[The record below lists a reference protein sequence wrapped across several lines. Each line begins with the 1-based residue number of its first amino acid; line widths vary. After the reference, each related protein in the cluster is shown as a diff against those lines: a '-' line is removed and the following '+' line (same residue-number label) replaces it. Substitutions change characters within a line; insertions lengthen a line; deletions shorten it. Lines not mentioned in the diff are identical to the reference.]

1 MMVTHQVNRWMLILT
16 RDEYRW
22 RGLTSLIVLASTV
35 SLILSMGC
43 VEEEA
48 VITPTDDHE
57 MPERGF
63 FMGVL
68 PMPNQDQ
75 TLDDA
80 YKEAA
85 ETCEFVPVWG
95 RPTRFYDL
103 AKDLSGN
110 YGRTF
115 IDGLIRGNG
124 MFPLVHMSFIDKSD
138 GKLIVK
144 APPGMGDV
152 TLSDSEWRNSYIS
165 AAEDVARTAKPLYIS
180 LGNEV
185 NRWYEAYGMSEDD
198 PNGFQHF
205 VSLYEEAYDVVKAIS
220 PEAKVFCVFS
230 REIVDE
236 NRKADLSVL
245 KFFDSDR
252 LDLLVFTSYAYA
264 VQGINGPEDIP
275 DDYFSSA
282 FEHIPPRPIGFSELG
297 WLVHSAFGGER
308 GQADFLRDVA
318 TRLTIDQGLDLEFL
332 AWGWLHDLE
341 GGDTTGLVFRNGT
354 AKMAYQVWKELSAKE
369 E

>member
-1 MMVTHQVNRWMLILT
+1 MNRWMLILT
-16 RDEYRW
+16 RGEYRW
-22 RGLTSLIVLASTV
+22 RGLTCLIVLASTV

-48 VITPTDDHE
+48 VITPIDNHR

-68 PMPNQDQ
+68 PMPAQDQ

-80 YKEAA
+80 YRKAA

-95 RPTRFYDL
+95 RPTPFYDL
-103 AKDLSGN
+103 ARDLSGN

-138 GKLIVK
+138 GKLIIK

-165 AAEDVARTAKPLYIS
+165 AAEDVTRTAKPLYIS

-205 VSLYEEAYDVVKAIS
+205 VSLMRRHMILSRRSVQRQRSFASS
-220 PEAKVFCVFS
+220 PGRS
-230 REIVDE
+230 WMR
-236 NRKADLSVL
+236 
-245 KFFDSDR
+245 
-252 LDLLVFTSYAYA
+252 T
-264 VQGINGPEDIP
+264 
-275 DDYFSSA
+275 
-282 FEHIPPRPIGFSELG
+282 
-297 WLVHSAFGGER
+297 ER
-308 GQADFLRDVA
+308 Q
-318 TRLTIDQGLDLEFL
+318 
-332 AWGWLHDLE
+332 
-341 GGDTTGLVFRNGT
+341 TGRF
-354 AKMAYQVWKELSAKE
+354 
-369 E
+369 